1 MSPPSVPSSQERA
14 AFAVSSRLL
23 SCFVTESLLRAF
35 YLPFRQVDAVSG
47 ASGAVV
53 VLSTQLLIERTLHSS
68 DIFAIVAARRPPVL
82 KDVPLDDHGYA
93 VALLD
98 PLDMLPIVYDLA
110 ESSVDDAPNVS
121 HVHFLIG
128 QSRAN

>member
-1 MSPPSVPSSQERA
+1 MSPPSTPSPQELA

-35 YLPFRQVDAVSG
+35 YVPFRHVDATGG
-47 ASGAVV
+47 ASGVVV

-68 DIFAIVAARRPPVL
+68 DIFAIVPARRPPVL
-82 KDVPLDDHGYA
+82 KDVPLDSHGYA

-110 ESSVDDAPNVS
+110 ESSAQDPPNVS
-121 HVHFLIG
+121 MFI
-128 QSRAN
+128 